1 MRVHILFFGHHLTVS
16 EVREAR
22 LDHYVVLEIENTLK
36 IAKRHVQHQANAGWQ
51 RLKKP
56 DMCYWGCQFDM
67 AHALTADFL
76 KGNFNT
82 TFLADNAAIL
92 HALIFTAE
100 AFVIFDWSKD
110 TRTEQAVALW
120 LEGTVVD
127 GFWLFD
133 FAKRPRQ
140 DALRGRERDFD
151 LVERLDGGN
160 RVKRV
165 VCQFLVH
172 FQILERGALE
182 EEWPPIFL
190 EKSET

>member
-1 MRVHILFFGHHLTVS
+1 MRH
-16 EVREAR
+16 
-22 LDHYVVLEIENTLK
+22 
-36 IAKRHVQHQANAGWQ
+36 
-51 RLKKP
+51 
-56 DMCYWGCQFDM
+56 WGGQFDV
-67 AHALTADFL
+67 AHTLTAYFL
-76 KGNFNT
+76 KRNFNT
-82 TFLADNAAIL
+82 AFFADNTAIL
-92 HALIFTAE
+92 HAFILTAE
-100 AFVIFDWSKD
+100 ALIVFDWSKD

-182 EEWPPIFL
+182 VKGRCVGSRTL
-190 EKSET
+190 RTR